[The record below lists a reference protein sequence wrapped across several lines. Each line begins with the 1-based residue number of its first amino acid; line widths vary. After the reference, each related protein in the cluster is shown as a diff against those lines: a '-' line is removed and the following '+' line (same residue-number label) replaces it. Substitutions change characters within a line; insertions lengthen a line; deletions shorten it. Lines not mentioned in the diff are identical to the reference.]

1 MSRTFK
7 CFLLLLSIAAAS
19 GVDKDKAGKFD
30 PGAIASFPNRQ
41 LVSKLTIGARAV
53 ETDEQARPAFGKLN
67 PYEFG
72 VLPVLVVMQ
81 NDGGETLSLEGMRVE
96 YVTPKREH
104 LEAIPAQEVK
114 YERGVRRPSTTPSPL
129 PRLPGR
135 SVKKNPLAAWEI
147 EGRAFSA
154 RMLPAGQTA
163 SGFFYFTSGNYRGA
177 LLYVTGIREAA
188 TGKELFFVE
197 IPLDKAGE

>member
-1 MSRTFK
+1 MDK
-7 CFLLLLSIAAAS
+7 DAAS
-19 GVDKDKAGKFD
+19 KFD
-30 PGAIASFPNRQ
+30 PGAVTSFPNRQ
-41 LVSKLTIGARAV
+41 TVSKFTIGARTL

-67 PYEFG
+67 PYKFG

-104 LEAIPAQEVK
+104 LEATPAQEVK
-114 YERGVRRPSTTPSPL
+114 FERGVRRPSTTPSPL

-135 SVKKNPLAAWEI
+135 TAKKNPLTAWEI

-154 RMLPAGQTA
+154 RMLPAGQSA
-163 SGFFYFTSGNYRGA
+163 SGFFYFTTGHYRGA
-177 LLYVTGIREAA
+177 ILYVTGIREAA

-197 IPLDKAGE
+197 IPLDKAGD